1 MAKLSALIEHNRHN
15 ILLFCQSRILICL
28 IAKKEKNIFTIAKF
42 IALKKKLHILKYLR
56 DRIKV
61 P

>member
-1 MAKLSALIEHNRHN
+1 MMAKLSALIEHNRHN

-42 IALKKKLHILKYLR
+42 IALKKNYIF
-56 DRIKV
+56 
-61 P
+61 